1 MNGSTTGNNGPSV
14 GLSPGNSVNN
24 GPPSN
29 AVGTSGMGSGTT
41 GAVGTVNQP
50 GAPGGSVGR

>member
-14 GLSPGNSVNN
+14 GLSPANDPNL

-29 AVGTSGMGSGTT
+29 AAGNTTGMGRGPWPLI
-41 GAVGTVNQP
+41 VPEP
-50 GAPGGSVGR
+50 GPRGEAFER